1 MDCITSWLLR
11 LGKNCLFGAVV
22 VVHLIEQSLRNLED
36 LVISNLLT
44 ERERERFCYSLGNKN
59 IQEKTTQVIPRS
71 ALPSAADQ

>member
-44 ERERERFCYSLGNKN
+44 ERERERERERFCYSLGK
-59 IQEKTTQVIPRS
+59 
-71 ALPSAADQ
+71 